1 MAVTEEKVLRVLN
14 MEGTEFEEGVV
25 ELQIESASALVDAK
39 NRNGAAASIV
49 EVAKLRLA
57 AYLSYLAYC
66 DAPENHLPGEV
77 DQQSG
82 VWKPIGEAATR
93 NQSDMLNKLKALKQ
107 VADEAIDTM
116 LESSAMEP
124 GFAPAFGRMHIK

>member
-1 MAVTEEKVLRVLN
+1 MAVTEEKVLHVLN
-14 MEGTEFEEGVV
+14 MEGTEFEDGVV
-25 ELQIESASALVDAK
+25 ELQIETAEAIVDAK
-39 NRNGAAASIV
+39 NTNGAAAAIV

-82 VWKPIGEAATR
+82 VWKPVAEAAAR
-93 NQSDMLNKLKALKQ
+93 EQNNMLNKLKALKA
-107 VADEAIDTM
+107 VADEAIETM
-116 LESSAMEP
+116 LESSDVVP
-124 GFAPAFGRMHIK
+124 SIGPAFGRMHIK

>member
-1 MAVTEEKVLRVLN
+1 MAVTEEKVLHVLN
-14 MEGTEFEEGVV
+14 MEGTEFEDGVV
-25 ELQIESASALVDAK
+25 ELQIETAEAIVDAK
-39 NRNGAAASIV
+39 NTNGAAAAIV

-82 VWKPIGEAATR
+82 VWKPVADPARREELLT
-93 NQSDMLNKLKALKQ
+93 KLKALKEI
-107 VADEAIDTM
+107 ADEAIETM
-116 LESSAMEP
+116 QESSAAVP
-124 GFAPAFGRMHIK
+124 SIGPAFGRMHIK